1 MKVLEVRRGKLSP
14 ALVIDSRL
22 TIISIPSPSREFYAL
37 LEPFVD

>member
-22 TIISIPSPSREFYAL
+22 TIISITNPSLEFYAL